1 MPCYEGNI
9 DSEEKWRMM
18 HDQAYYVKD
27 TGFYY
32 FRVTKDQYDQLTGT
46 YFRAE
51 MEATH
56 NIKKVRYTYDE
67 VISELSKLKV
77 TSHAK
82 IERNTSVGACSHK
95 RLFRSIFIRRQPSM
109 K

>member
-1 MPCYEGNI
+1 MTGFMEKEFLNKETQTGETAHIVSMPCYEGNI

-67 VISELSKLKV
+67 VISDLE
-77 TSHAK
+77 
-82 IERNTSVGACSHK
+82 
-95 RLFRSIFIRRQPSM
+95 
-109 K
+109 